1 MSSLCHLADDGSNE
15 RARVPPRQS
24 GGSELLLGMHGFVG
38 GQSQNS
44 GRAPGL
50 QLGPASCSMAWHAE
64 SDQGSG
70 GTWWMWMMV
79 SHPATGY
86 VSREEPR
93 RRTTDEAPSRVC
105 DDQAGYVGDRPEV
118 QFASCFG
125 VSQTGCVCRKCRK
138 AVKPAPSFQQQG
150 WVRARVAISKL

>member
-1 MSSLCHLADDGSNE
+1 MDLTNE
-15 RARVPPRQS
+15 QGFLPRES

-50 QLGPASCSMAWHAE
+50 QLGPASCNMAWHAK
-64 SDQGSG
+64 SDQGG
-70 GTWWMWMMV
+70 GTWWMMV
-79 SHPATGY
+79 HPAAGY
-86 VSREEPR
+86 VSREGPR
-93 RRTTDEAPSRVC
+93 WRTTDEAPLGCATIKRVMSVI
-105 DDQAGYVGDRPEV
+105 GRRV

-125 VSQTGCVCRKCRK
+125 VSRTGCVCRKCRK